1 MMNSPKCV
9 RDAYGDFT
17 QYAMGFDSI
26 KLVD

>member
-9 RDAYGDFT
+9 RDAYGDFP
-17 QYAMGFDSI
+17 QYAIWFDSI